1 MIIMDRSFFSLSAVV
16 FSTRMLFS
24 LTGGAGNANEIM
36 VPFTTISRGISS
48 RITAQSFLTIRTA
61 QEWQDLWHKHAS
73 NSPTPPPLPA
83 VDFSRKMVIAIFLG
97 TKPTGGYGVEILRV
111 KMSGD
116 KLLALYKETVPPR
129 GAMVTQVLTQPYHMI
144 KIQQSSVEVIFQQE
158 RD

>member
-1 MIIMDRSFFSLSAVV
+1 MDRFFSYLSTAAVSV
-16 FSTRMLFS
+16 LFLFS
-24 LTGGAGNANEIM
+24 FTGGTGNANETG
-36 VPFTTISRGISS
+36 VPFTTISRGNSS
-48 RITAQSFLTIRTA
+48 GLTERSLLTIRSA
-61 QEWQDLWHKHAS
+61 EEWQNLWRRHSPHF
-73 NSPTPPPLPA
+73 PTPPPLP
-83 VDFSRKMVIAIFLG
+83 VIDFARETVIAIFVG

-111 KMSGD
+111 KMSED